1 MEEYCNG
8 ACEKNEVPELYNE
21 RVLQAIASLTKR
33 PSYIVLDKGLK
44 KEERSCIMVVKG
56 SFFGMGYLPK
66 NFDAITQAAIAEYI
80 QPYKENSYIRTLLNA
95 HFNNYPAQVHHLA
108 E

>member
-1 MEEYCNG
+1 
-8 ACEKNEVPELYNE
+8 
-21 RVLQAIASLTKR
+21 
-33 PSYIVLDKGLK
+33 
-44 KEERSCIMVVKG
+44 MVVKG

-66 NFDAITQAAIAEYI
+66 NFDPINEAAIREYI

-95 HFNNYPAQVHHLA
+95 HFNSFPDQIKHLP